1 MKVSILLKHVAVVV
15 LALVGGVFLALGASS
30 LDVPIFAVLFLG
42 LGLGLVYL
50 AVKLNRLEDEL
61 TSQVRQLYQHR
72 RTEMAVTLALAVV
85 AISAADTIFGWL
97 LLWPF
102 WGVQPLVYIASAF
115 LERAISMDLGFVFKG
130 LALAFEGVYLYFI
143 SSSAV
148 GIIRT
153 IFSRSNKPL

>member
-1 MKVSILLKHVAVVV
+1 MLV
-15 LALVGGVFLALGASS
+15 LSLAGGVFLALGASS

-42 LGLGLVYL
+42 LGFGLVYL
-50 AVKLNRLEDEL
+50 AVKLNRLEDEFAL
-61 TSQVRQLYQHR
+61 QIRHLYQHKK
-72 RTEMAVTLALAVV
+72 TEMAVALALAVA
-85 AISAADTIFGWL
+85 AILSADTTFGWL

-143 SSSAV
+143 SCSAV
-148 GIIRT
+148 GIIKT